1 MPRWPQLSK
10 PFASF
15 AKVPTRD
22 PEILPCY
29 WLYVVRNLYLQ
40 SKYTHISIHTR
51 SHATGKI
58 ILVSCTHTFQKL
70 ILHLF
75 SPPQMFYINQG
86 RKWKVCLYLHQGT
99 YHQLQENI
107 VFFESIFDM
116 NFSWLACTYFSQVIR
131 FIAIY
136 FIYLIQG
143 IMTYQINKTQMNN
156 HLYIKSCYIIKN
168 MNKSSLSYKQL
179 YK

>member
-1 MPRWPQLSK
+1 MGLLYERQQGRVEGKKERVWKECGDSVLKEGTCQGFMPRWPQLSK

-75 SPPQMFYINQG
+75 FLLPKCSISIREGNGKFASTCTKAHIINYKKILCSLNRSLIWIFYSDPEHTFP
-86 RKWKVCLYLHQGT
+86 KL
-99 YHQLQENI
+99 
-107 VFFESIFDM
+107 
-116 NFSWLACTYFSQVIR
+116 
-131 FIAIY
+131 
-136 FIYLIQG
+136 
-143 IMTYQINKTQMNN
+143 
-156 HLYIKSCYIIKN
+156 
-168 MNKSSLSYKQL
+168 
-179 YK
+179 